1 MHVVDVT
8 PEEIAAEC
16 ERIRAE
22 WTPEERWIRSGYL
35 DWEAYCAMLD
45 ARRAAIRV
53 QRRRER
59 RERRRAEI
67 RALMAR
73 LERKRAIAPAV

>member
-1 MHVVDVT
+1 MPVVDIT

-35 DWEAYCAMLD
+35 DWEAYCQMKD
-45 ARRAAIRV
+45 
-53 QRRRER
+53 QRRGRDRVTRRQR
-59 RERRRAEI
+59 RERRRAAI
-67 RALMAR
+67 RSLMAK
-73 LERKRAIAPAV
+73 LERKRLTSFEQ